1 MDEGSLIQNCSLYNV
16 EYGGGVL
23 IANNGTFT
31 MNGGTISN
39 CSANRGGGV
48 AVNRCAHGYERR
60 KHRKQ
65 FDVCGGQTAGVC
77 CGIYLADY
85 QEMSSVGGDDK
96 RPNSIPARDT
106 DFVMNGGTISGN
118 SAHVYGGAICT
129 FPQGGKHVS
138 VEVNDGAISNNQV
151 PDGSGGGIA
160 AFFNTSKLSI
170 KGGSIVDNSALNFGG
185 GIFVYS
191 MKAIS
196 HDGVWRNHA

>member
-1 MDEGSLIQNCSLYNV
+1 MVAQFLI
-16 EYGGGVL
+16 VL
-23 IANNGTFT
+23 RIV
-31 MNGGTISN
+31 
-39 CSANRGGGV
+39 V
-48 AVNRCAHGYERR
+48 AALRHRRAYGYERR
-60 KHRKQ
+60 KNRKQ
-65 FDVCGGQTAGVC
+65 FDVCGGQTAGYAG
-77 CGIYLADY
+77 GIYLADY

-106 DFVMNGGTISGN
+106 DFIMNGGTISGN

-191 MKAIS
+191 MKG
-196 HDGVWRNHA
+196 DKPRWRLAKSRVILRVTAAAYF